1 MRLSAEHLELRN
13 TVRRFVAAELEPNVE
28 RWEADGIFP
37 AHDVFGKL
45 GALGLLGISKPERY
59 GGLGLDFSYEVVLAE
74 ELGACTSG
82 GVGMAIGVQSNMATP
97 ALARFGSD
105 ELREEFLRPAV
116 AGQYVASLAVS
127 EPQAGSDVAGIQ
139 TRADKDGGDYRITGT
154 KMWITSGSQA
164 DFYCLLANTSDG
176 DKHRN
181 KSLIVVPAKLPGV
194 SVSTKLDKLG
204 MRSSDTVQ
212 IFFDGVRVPQRYRIG
227 DEGHGFRLQMMQ
239 FQDERL
245 YGAASTLRA
254 MERCIDETAAYC
266 AQREAFGKRVLDN
279 QVVQFRL
286 SELRTEVAA
295 LRALV
300 YDATE
305 ALVAGEDVTLLA
317 SMAKLKSGRLAREV
331 TDSCL
336 QYWGGMGYMTET
348 VVNRLY
354 RDMRLVSIGAGSD
367 EMMLGIIAKLTGLAR

>member
-1 MRLSAEHLELRN
+1 
-13 TVRRFVAAELEPNVE
+13 
-28 RWEADGIFP
+28 
-37 AHDVFGKL
+37 
-45 GALGLLGISKPERY
+45 
-59 GGLGLDFSYEVVLAE
+59 
-74 ELGACTSG
+74 
-82 GVGMAIGVQSNMATP
+82 
-97 ALARFGSD
+97 
-105 ELREEFLRPAV
+105 
-116 AGQYVASLAVS
+116 
-127 EPQAGSDVAGIQ
+127 
-139 TRADKDGGDYRITGT
+139 
-154 KMWITSGSQA
+154 
-164 DFYCLLANTSDG
+164 
-176 DKHRN
+176 
-181 KSLIVVPAKLPGV
+181 
-194 SVSTKLDKLG
+194 

-305 ALVAGEDVTLLA
+305 AFVAGEDVTLLA